1 MYYPREA
8 QKGNLYTQQAI
19 LLILLPIIMV
29 VGLYAK
35 ADALN
40 YGAIEINPVHTQ
52 AQVLAIRDHS
62 FNATSYEIFYLF
74 TTEDSSQWIGKYQ
87 VNDVNR
93 EYPKPAA
100 GDELAL
106 AYSGSAPE
114 YNIPANMH
122 PFTKTAFAIFVS
134 SLLAFVFT
142 FGAIV
147 YLIIKIEKHKQQD
160 KYY

>member
-40 YGAIEINPVHTQ
+40 YGAIEINPLHTN
-52 AQVLAIRDHS
+52 ARVIAVRDYG
-62 FNATSYEIFYLF
+62 FNSTSYDVFYLF
-74 TTEDSSQWIGKYQ
+74 DTEDASQWVSKYRY
-87 VNDVNR
+87 NDVNR
-93 EYPKPAA
+93 EYQRPVT
-100 GDELAL
+100 GDAITIT
-106 AYSGSAPE
+106 YSAWAPE

-122 PFTKTAFAIFVS
+122 RFTRTAFYIFVCS
-134 SLLAFVFT
+134 TIAFFLT
-142 FGAIV
+142 CASIV
-147 YLIIKIEKHKQQD
+147 YLIVKIELHKKQD

>member
-35 ADALN
+35 ADALR
-40 YGAIEINPVHTQ
+40 YGAIEINPVLAN
-52 AQVLAIRDHS
+52 AQVLAIRDHR
-62 FNATSYEIFYLF
+62 FNSTTYEVFYLF
-74 TTEDSSQWIGKYQ
+74 NTEDSSQWLSRYR

-93 EYPKPAA
+93 EYQKPVV
-100 GDELAL
+100 GDVIEI
-106 AYSGSAPE
+106 AYSAWAPE

-122 PFTKTAFAIFVS
+122 PVTQTAFYIFVCS
-134 SLLAFVFT
+134 VIAFLLTCA
-142 FGAIV
+142 GIV
-147 YLIIKIEKHKQQD
+147 YLIVKIAQHKQQD
-160 KYY
+160 RYY